1 MAKLQRK
8 RLVDMKKKILYT
20 ILGLLIGFKIVAA
33 DAYNIVTVTITNA
46 AQTNGCWITV
56 NNQTRYSWTSTSQ
69 TNYLIADNIGQTTT
83 NILRSY
89 AEYPH
94 SGVSVSV
101 LNDHQLV
108 FQGFNLTFALD
119 SNLGYFTSNSVSSP
133 QTFSF
138 QLPFSNYQNDAQRY
152 YAANELLRSFDYQ
165 TNAIKN
171 IIVSNLNVLGN
182 ITNWALSG
190 LTSRALGTNELKAGA
205 NINIVRSNNVFII
218 DSYASGGSKDFLG
231 DQFFTNANNQIALKT
246 NLNLTNIVA
255 SNITISSIP
264 NSAVVFSTNNFLQGS
279 TNFAWL
285 DLSRKLSLS
294 GNIDL
299 PNTSTNQ
306 WGVIYKNGVPF
317 IHNFNYGSN
326 TNSITT
332 TGHNLFIGENA
343 GNLTMGANATAN
355 YHASYNTGLGYLTL
369 NANMTGYYNTGIGSS
384 SLSKNTTGYNNT
396 GIGSGSLYDNTT
408 GSFNTGIGI
417 GSLYGN
423 TTGSFTT
430 GIGANS
436 LYGNTTGS
444 FNTGI
449 GANSLFGNTTGLYN
463 IGIGLNSG
471 RFICDGS
478 TTLINVNNSTYIG
491 AQTKAYTNNVIN
503 ENVFGYNAT
512 GNGSYTFTFGDN
524 TITQHVFTRGIIA
537 LGTNQST
544 VIPQSDPVGKSYI
557 YSSTNGQIMYRYPD
571 AGYARNLYLHNMRG
585 TPQDISDYATNQW
598 QVISGIDFPTPGT
611 WLILVHGYAVPN
623 SSDEWIQ
630 IGIADDD
637 SNFFTFNE
645 IRAYQ
650 NPFSIVLTVDVADWQ
665 TTDYF
670 KFQVRYATIYY
681 PIYVFAHIEKVRLY

>member
-218 DSYASGGSKDFLG
+218 DSYASGGSLCLDS
-231 DQFFTNANNQIALKT
+231 FF
-246 NLNLTNIVA
+246 
-255 SNITISSIP
+255 
-264 NSAVVFSTNNFLQGS
+264 
-279 TNFAWL
+279 
-285 DLSRKLSLS
+285 
-294 GNIDL
+294 
-299 PNTSTNQ
+299 
-306 WGVIYKNGVPF
+306 
-317 IHNFNYGSN
+317 
-326 TNSITT
+326 
-332 TGHNLFIGENA
+332 E
-343 GNLTMGANATAN
+343 
-355 YHASYNTGLGYLTL
+355 
-369 NANMTGYYNTGIGSS
+369 
-384 SLSKNTTGYNNT
+384 
-396 GIGSGSLYDNTT
+396 
-408 GSFNTGIGI
+408 
-417 GSLYGN
+417 
-423 TTGSFTT
+423 
-430 GIGANS
+430 
-436 LYGNTTGS
+436 
-444 FNTGI
+444 
-449 GANSLFGNTTGLYN
+449 
-463 IGIGLNSG
+463 
-471 RFICDGS
+471 
-478 TTLINVNNSTYIG
+478 
-491 AQTKAYTNNVIN
+491 
-503 ENVFGYNAT
+503 
-512 GNGSYTFTFGDN
+512 
-524 TITQHVFTRGIIA
+524 
-537 LGTNQST
+537 
-544 VIPQSDPVGKSYI
+544 
-557 YSSTNGQIMYRYPD
+557 
-571 AGYARNLYLHNMRG
+571 
-585 TPQDISDYATNQW
+585 
-598 QVISGIDFPTPGT
+598 
-611 WLILVHGYAVPN
+611 
-623 SSDEWIQ
+623 
-630 IGIADDD
+630 
-637 SNFFTFNE
+637 
-645 IRAYQ
+645 
-650 NPFSIVLTVDVADWQ
+650 
-665 TTDYF
+665 
-670 KFQVRYATIYY
+670 
-681 PIYVFAHIEKVRLY
+681 